1 MRTFI
6 VLTGQRF
13 GNWTVLK
20 KASPKGK
27 TKNTSSQIQLK
38 LQNQFNVLFNYNTIE
53 NVMYGRT
60 WV

>member
-27 TKNTSSQIQLK
+27 TKNTSSQIQLE
-38 LQNQFNVLFNYNTIE
+38 L
-53 NVMYGRT
+53 
-60 WV
+60 